1 MADHS
6 DSRCDTTSG
15 APRGRSDGPAG
26 ATKPKQPAQP
36 AFEGQRVLIVD
47 DDARGVYALS
57 SALAVRGLSVV
68 YAATGLDGI
77 EAVRRDPTI
86 RAVLLEVALPGLDGY
101 ATAARIRELERGGDT
116 PIVAVTFEASAA
128 DRAKCLAAGMDVH
141 VPKPVDVGHLLR
153 VLRTLIP

>member
-15 APRGRSDGPAG
+15 APPSRPGGPAG
-26 ATKPKQPAQP
+26 SPPAQP
-36 AFEGQRVLIVD
+36 GFQGQKVLIVD

-68 YAATGLDGI
+68 YAATGLAGI
-77 EAVRRDPTI
+77 EAVQRDPTI
-86 RAVLLEVALPGLDGY
+86 RAVLLDVALPGLDGY
-101 ATAARIRELERGGDT
+101 ATAARIRGLEHGADT
-116 PIVAVTFEASAA
+116 PIVAVTFESSAA
-128 DRAKCLAAGMDVH
+128 DRAKCLAAGMDEH
-141 VPKPVDVGHLLR
+141 VPKPVDVGRLLR

>member
-6 DSRCDTTSG
+6 DSRRDTTSG
-15 APRGRSDGPAG
+15 APRRRPGGPPG
-26 ATKPKQPAQP
+26 AAQPTQP
-36 AFEGQRVLIVD
+36 AFEGRKILIVD
-47 DDARGVYALS
+47 DDARGAYALS

-68 YAATGLDGI
+68 HAATGLEGI
-77 EAVRRDPTI
+77 EAVQRDPTI

-101 ATAARIRELERGGDT
+101 ATAARIRESERGGDT

-128 DRAKCLAAGMDVH
+128 DRAKCLAAGMDEH
-141 VPKPVDVGHLLR
+141 VPKPVDVSHLMR